1 MHRSEN
7 RRVVNHNHSD
17 RVITKQEFAED
28 CNVNTIIKKM
38 TNGGMLGHI
47 NPAEPKYVDTTVV
60 GDLQAAYLLIEETE
74 EQFMELPADIRA
86 AADNDPIKLAEMAG
100 TVEGREK
107 LKNAG
112 MEPGL
117 AYVKTPEPVTPEP
130 NKAPDTPGPDPT

>member
-17 RVITKQEFAED
+17 RVMTKQEFAED

-60 GDLQAAYLLIEETE
+60 ADLQAAYLLIEETE
-74 EQFMELPADIRA
+74 EQFMDLPADIRA
-86 AADNDPIKLAEMAG
+86 AADNDPVVLAQMAG

-112 MEPGL
+112 MEP
-117 AYVKTPEPVTPEP
+117 PEPVTPAP
-130 NKAPDTPGPDPT
+130 IPDAPKAPESPGPDPT